1 MALYQIYCKIKVGYP
16 RRENAVANRTL
27 QPTLA
32 GTWRYRIARYLT
44 LTAIALG
51 FLSYINRPTTN
62 LFSAAGNDDL
72 HQMFWLAVAAIG
84 CIIVA
89 CILALYEFGSRHGK
103 PERDKKVLTRV

>member
-1 MALYQIYCKIKVGYP
+1 
-16 RRENAVANRTL
+16 VANRTS

-32 GTWRYRIARYLT
+32 GIWRYRIAGYLT

-51 FLSYINRPTTN
+51 FLSYINRPTAN

-72 HQMFWLAVAAIG
+72 HRMFWLAVAAIG

-89 CILALYEFGSRHGK
+89 CVLALYEFGNRHGE
-103 PERDKKVLTRV
+103 PQRDKRVLTRV